1 MRSLADHAPAA
12 ADATG
17 DFLAAQFVAR
27 RLPPRPT
34 VLPSPPSHRK
44 LALRWVDPTA
54 VRVVVESRPGQEAEI
69 QIYHTM
75 ENVASSH
82 MHPDLEPQPAC
93 IVLEGME
100 YLPALQALNRANGAW
115 VLASSLGSADL
126 VEGLLEHG
134 LLEIGDAD
142 LCEVKKVSTLQIIGV
157 NGVNAVSGKPSKKLK
172 GKASKASKASKA
184 GSSDSLFGR
193 SAHRSLNKWIQM
205 GGLRGI
211 HGSYSTG
218 SSGRRRFQL
227 RCCCCWDKDEDS
239 MSDWSDSD
247 SDSSYESVEDLPWSP
262 GSRRLPTY
270 STPKPSTLDTER

>member
-27 RLPPRPT
+27 RLPPWPT

-82 MHPDLEPQPAC
+82 MHPDLETWKCFRMVIVFLCADSCCGNVRSKEPQPAC

-100 YLPALQALNRANGAW
+100 YLPALQASPP
-115 VLASSLGSADL
+115 AS
-126 VEGLLEHG
+126 V
-134 LLEIGDAD
+134 
-142 LCEVKKVSTLQIIGV
+142 VVSETVGVAFGMAIVTIVCWLWPGPESCQWCMGTGII
-157 NGVNAVSGKPSKKLK
+157 
-172 GKASKASKASKA
+172 
-184 GSSDSLFGR
+184 
-193 SAHRSLNKWIQM
+193 
-205 GGLRGI
+205 
-211 HGSYSTG
+211 TG
-218 SSGRRRFQL
+218 FS
-227 RCCCCWDKDEDS
+227 
-239 MSDWSDSD
+239 
-247 SDSSYESVEDLPWSP
+247 
-262 GSRRLPTY
+262 
-270 STPKPSTLDTER
+270 